1 LSEGVGEVAY
11 RGADGTVLKHI
22 SLRRWRVDPAQV
34 MSHAW
39 ADEDEQ
45 LVYDQR
51 SGHTHMVGP
60 IEAWILNRLTSGPVG
75 VAELV
80 EEFADGSE
88 QPASADVLRQIEA
101 ILRRLED
108 VELAERVA
116 P

>member
-1 LSEGVGEVAY
+1 MSEGVGEVAY
-11 RGADGTVLKHI
+11 RDADGAVLKHI
-22 SLRRWRVDPAQV
+22 SLRRWRVDATRV
-34 MSHAW
+34 ASHAW
-39 ADEDEQ
+39 ADEDER

-60 IEAWILNRLTSGPVG
+60 IEAWILDRLTSGPLG

-88 QPASADVLRQIEA
+88 PASADVVRQIEA

-108 VELAERVA
+108 AELAERVA